1 MIRNNRQVGFTL
13 IELMIVV
20 AVVGILAAIAFPSYQ
35 DSIRKSRRNDGMNA
49 LLEAAEK
56 LEIVRARTGSYNTT
70 LTAANINTDSIEG
83 YYGNLTI
90 TAPTVEC
97 PIVSCYV
104 IQITG
109 QNGQENDD
117 ITAYRLSS
125 TGRKQRNE
133 DGWTDGWK

>member
-70 LTAANINTDSIEG
+70 LAAANINANSIEG